1 MGWNLISFSSISLF
15 SGCLLGPRNVGRGKK
30 KTNDTRE
37 ITVCSACVLLP
48 LRRDSWKRT
57 NAISHYYSINIM
69 AQPSSTSGGL
79 LIFYFVVAIG
89 LSFHLAPKEQT
100 ESYHPEAKKTRKEEA
115 VRGGRERFPREWSRV
130 EGARPSPVCS
140 QPSRA
145 PVVPSF
151 YRLKR
156 NPFRYITAIASAPS
170 FARLAA

>member
-1 MGWNLISFSSISLF
+1 MW
-15 SGCLLGPRNVGRGKK
+15 VGGKK
-30 KTNDTRE
+30 RRTTLVRSPCALLASCCHYAEIHGNE
-37 ITVCSACVLLP
+37 QMPFHIITVLILWPSPAVPLVDCSSFILLSP
-48 LRRDSWKRT
+48 SAFPSTLRQKSKQRVIIQK
-57 NAISHYYSINIM
+57 
-69 AQPSSTSGGL
+69 
-79 LIFYFVVAIG
+79 
-89 LSFHLAPKEQT
+89 PK
-100 ESYHPEAKKTRKEEA
+100 KKTRKEEA